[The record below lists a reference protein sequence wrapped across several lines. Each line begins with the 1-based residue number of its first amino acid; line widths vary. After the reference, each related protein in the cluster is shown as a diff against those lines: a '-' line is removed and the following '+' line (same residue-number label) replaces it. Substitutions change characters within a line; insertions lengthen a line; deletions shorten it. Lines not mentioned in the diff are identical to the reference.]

1 MFVEHGAGQTYNVSH
16 PSYAGGPGRDGVRL
30 FLCPNQQ
37 VADANSRVYAAP
49 AVPVGSPRLEWLAGL
64 RGSGGRICVTWH
76 WNCDLVPETRSAFPR
91 YRKAL
96 PELAGA
102 VGHAHPRIWGA
113 CQPAYKQAGIYPVQH
128 WSDVVAE
135 GVGVLVADNTSVMW
149 EAAALNIP
157 VAIVNL
163 NTYRRDVHHGLRF
176 WEYADIGPHIDHPD
190 ELAET
195 ANSWRDW
202 SAVYDMR
209 RREVAGLLYG
219 NIPGSAWRAAE
230 AIRSHGMT

>member
-1 MFVEHGAGQTYNVSH
+1 MPIDVYASQPHYWHHIAPIWDELTDGERGTVYLHPSVLSDTPHVDTHNPPPSRSPILIAAAPDLSKVGDRPVVFVEHGTGQTYNVPH

-37 VADANSRVYAAP
+37 VADANSRAYAAP

-113 CQPAYKQAGIYPVQH
+113 CQPAYKQAGIYPIQH

-135 GVGVLVADNTSVMW
+135 GFGCVG
-149 EAAALNIP
+149 
-157 VAIVNL
+157 
-163 NTYRRDVHHGLRF
+163 G
-176 WEYADIGPHIDHPD
+176 G
-190 ELAET
+190 
-195 ANSWRDW
+195 
-202 SAVYDMR
+202 
-209 RREVAGLLYG
+209 
-219 NIPGSAWRAAE
+219 
-230 AIRSHGMT
+230 

>member
-1 MFVEHGAGQTYNVSH
+1 M
-16 PSYAGGPGRDGVRL
+16 
-30 FLCPNQQ
+30 
-37 VADANSRVYAAP
+37 
-49 AVPVGSPRLEWLAGL
+49 GS
-64 RGSGGRICVTWH
+64 
-76 WNCDLVPETRSAFPR
+76 
-91 YRKAL
+91 
-96 PELAGA
+96 
-102 VGHAHPRIWGA
+102 
-113 CQPAYKQAGIYPVQH
+113 
-128 WSDVVAE
+128 
-135 GVGVLVADNTSVMW
+135 
-149 EAAALNIP
+149 
-157 VAIVNL
+157 
-163 NTYRRDVHHGLRF
+163 RF